1 MSSATFPE
9 SPASTTG
16 YSTAD
21 FALNW
26 HQFGPS
32 LHYPQNR
39 RPPLLCP
46 LRDVDQC
53 LPFLGHI
60 GARAA
65 VERVVAGAAVY
76 GDLDQC
82 GQTVAGREG
91 VVAAVGIQDQVLGG
105 ADVQGEGAGG

>member
-32 LHYPQNR
+32 PHYPQNR

-53 LPFLGHI
+53 LPFLGHV

-65 VERVVAGAAVY
+65 VEHVEAWAADEHVVAVSAEQVIVAGAAGERVVAGAAVD
-76 GDLDQC
+76 GDPDQG
-82 GQTVAGREG
+82 GQA
-91 VVAAVGIQDQVLGG
+91 
-105 ADVQGEGAGG
+105 